1 MARIVPGVQVTVVKD
16 VVPQQLAPSG
26 VLGLVGV
33 TEKKLSGPE
42 RASSWSHFVE
52 TVGPGTAYS
61 MPEARQ
67 ALDNGV
73 FQVVVSPVAGA
84 KAAAV
89 SLPGVAGSA
98 FTLTARA
105 GGPWANGL
113 PVRISSR
120 KTAAGD
126 PLNFDLEIRRPNS
139 KEWETHRQLSAV
151 PGASQY
157 APDVLAAASGIAT
170 ATSAVRFVSA
180 KTKTLKGGDTGP
192 QSIVLLDNGQ
202 GDPGANP
209 VLTLTS
215 VEKGP
220 DIKVT
225 ASATD
230 EGVATLTLLMKA
242 QAAADFVQ
250 LANFQGLTFPGGEG
264 DLVRK
269 LKALRDQQPKDAP
282 FFDIEVGSAGWPL
295 DGERAFAGGEDVGA
309 SAYSDALLR
318 LRDEP
323 DVDMVLAAVQDFG
336 DPDKLAQV
344 YGDVISHCQVM
355 SADCKGRIGLGQAPP
370 GANARDTVQLAKT
383 LMSDRFVLVSPPGV
397 VGAVAGMIG
406 SLAYFDSPT
415 FKRVSGLGKPKGI
428 GIDDQNT
435 LVGGSV
441 VTVSTEPSKGV
452 VVLRGLTTDGDQ
464 INVRRV
470 ADHAVR
476 GVKMLGDLFIG
487 SLNTETGRG
496 ALKQKLS
503 EFLLQMEKEGALV
516 PSTDGSDPAFK
527 VNVYSSQADFALGI
541 VRVDIAVRP
550 VRAIDYIYAT
560 IQIQV

>member
-33 TEKKLSGPE
+33 TEKSFTGSE

-73 FQVVVSPVAGA
+73 FQIVVSPVEGA
-84 KAAAV
+84 TAATV
-89 SLPGVAGSA
+89 SLPGVGGSA

-113 PVRISSR
+113 PVRVTSR
-120 KTAAGD
+120 KTARGD

-139 KEWETHRQLSAV
+139 SDWETHRQLSAV
-151 PGASQY
+151 PGTPQY
-157 APDVLAAASGIAT
+157 LPDVLAAASGLAV
-170 ATSAVRFVSA
+170 ATSAVRFVAA

-192 QSIVLLDNGQ
+192 QTIALLDNGQ

-209 VLTLTS
+209 VLTLKT
-215 VEKGP
+215 VEGGP
-220 DIKVT
+220 DVKV
-225 ASATD
+225 SATQGD
-230 EGVATLTLLMKA
+230 DGAATLTLLMKA

-250 LANFQGLTFPGGEG
+250 LGNFQGLRFPGGEG
-264 DLVRK
+264 DLLRK

-282 FFDIEVGSAGWPL
+282 YFDLEVSSAGWPL
-295 DGERAFAGGEDVGA
+295 DGERTFTGGADAGAD
-309 SAYSDALLR
+309 AYSDALQR
-318 LRDEP
+318 LRDQP
-323 DVDMVLAAVQDFG
+323 DVDMVLAAIQDFK
-336 DPDKLAQV
+336 DRDKLTRI

-355 SADCKGRIGLGQAPP
+355 SADCKGRVGLGQAPP
-370 GANARDTVQLAKT
+370 DATARDTVELAKT
-383 LMSDRFVLVSPPGV
+383 LMSDRFVLTSPPGV

-406 SLAYFDSPT
+406 SLEYYESPT
-415 FKRVSGLGKPKGI
+415 FKRVSGLGKPKVV

-435 LVGGSV
+435 LVGGGV
-441 VTVSTEPSKGV
+441 VTVSGEPKGV

-487 SLNTETGRG
+487 SLNTETGRN

-527 VNVYSSQADFALGI
+527 VNVYSSQMDFALGI